1 LYTLITNQCTTHNSD
16 IIGAAAAEEV
26 ASALLELGAAV
37 DRDDANDAAWS
48 TPLHNA
54 IASENPALVRLLLQ
68 VIGTS
73 CFVLFL
79 ALQDVSIVYR
89 VCMLT
94 PMALIRH
101 DDCNLVEA

>member
-1 LYTLITNQCTTHNSD
+1 VHIHTNASIHYTNLTLYNTHNSD

-68 VIGTS
+68 VNCTS
-73 CFVLFL
+73 FFVLFFPCEL
-79 ALQDVSIVYR
+79 S
-89 VCMLT
+89 MLC
-94 PMALIRH
+94 AAH
-101 DDCNLVEA
+101 AC

>member
-1 LYTLITNQCTTHNSD
+1 MHTVHIVSYNSD

-68 VIGTS
+68 VRKKKIKKIK
-73 CFVLFL
+73 FFL
-79 ALQDVSIVYR
+79 STLR
-89 VCMLT
+89 
-94 PMALIRH
+94 
-101 DDCNLVEA
+101 